1 MHLQFVYVVQAL
13 TEFDS
18 LFRRNSSINGSLDFS
33 NRSLAPS
40 VNKRCHI
47 KSFPRMGK
55 YLFRDGTGG
64 LSKNVTEDIIQLE
77 VGYGKTVLRTV
88 LLASNHTG
96 ELEPVAYQ
104 IPQMAD
110 VSRRNKGRF
119 DHVTH
124 EEVTDPFGILT
135 VCLVSFLRFG
145 VFGMGKGDK
154 EPCFFQDIENRDPIL
169 TGRFHTN
176 FKTAVFCKPVSQF
189 LKPFGEGRET
199 SLLILSSAVCVG
211 NPDAG
216 IDPCFVDI
224 KPTTVFT
231 KDFKSQEN
239 NLLRFIVAS

>member
-1 MHLQFVYVVQAL
+1 M
-13 TEFDS
+13 
-18 LFRRNSSINGSLDFS
+18 SIRWDWGQNLCPYLWGHYRTGRGEKLSERPPRMNFA
-33 NRSLAPS
+33 R
-40 VNKRCHI
+40 I
-47 KSFPRMGK
+47 KS
-55 YLFRDGTGG
+55 G
-64 LSKNVTEDIIQLE
+64 LKIN
-77 VGYGKTVLRTV
+77 
-88 LLASNHTG
+88 
-96 ELEPVAYQ
+96 
-104 IPQMAD
+104 D

>member
-1 MHLQFVYVVQAL
+1 MGK
-13 TEFDS
+13 TDISPPISE
-18 LFRRNSSINGSLDFS
+18 RNLDFS

-40 VNKRCHI
+40 VYKRCHV
-47 KSFPRMGK
+47 KSFPRVGK
-55 YLFRDGTGG
+55 YLFCNGTGG
-64 LSKNVTEDIIQLE
+64 LSENIAENVIELE
-77 VGYGKTVLRTV
+77 VGYGKAVLRTV
-88 LLASNHTG
+88 LLASDPAG
-96 ELEPVAYQ
+96 ELEPVTYQ

-110 VSRRNKGRF
+110 VSRWNKGRF
-119 DHVTH
+119 NHVTH

-135 VCLVSFLRFG
+135 VCLVPLLRFG
-145 VFGMGKGDK
+145 VFRMGKGNK
-154 EPCFFQDIENRDPIL
+154 EPGLFQDIENGDPVL

-176 FKTAVFCKPVSQF
+176 FKTVVFRKPVSQF
-189 LKPFGEGRET
+189 PEPFGEGRET
-199 SLLILSSAVCVG
+199 YLLILCSAVSVG